1 MISLLIGRVIISFC
15 LNSLL
20 RDRNKRV
27 SFHYCVSLVHVDA
40 GNGSRSFCIDVV
52 LHLHG
57 FENDNSIACVH
68 LVTDFHLDFVD
79 SARQRGNNWFACSR
93 SCLFA

>member
-1 MISLLIGRVIISFC
+1 MLPRMIPNPIGTRSSGSKSF
-15 LNSLL
+15 LMASQIKSAPT
-20 RDRNKRV
+20 RIMMR
-27 SFHYCVSLVHVDA
+27 FPA
-40 GNGSRSFCIDVV
+40 EASRSFCIDAV